1 MTQLKY
7 PTLVA
12 EMAKRRIKKKDICEL
27 LGISQ
32 KTLWNKIEGH
42 SDFTLEEAKLVRKTY
57 FDDMTIEELFRN

>member
-1 MTQLKY
+1 MAKVNY
-7 PTLVA
+7 PTLVG

-32 KTLWNKIEGH
+32 KTLWNKIEGR
-42 SDFTLEEAKLVRKTY
+42 SEFTLEEVKLVRKTY